1 MTDVW
6 KEPRSQGVSS
16 VKLNQRLV
24 FVARALVLGGLVF
37 AGCDDEEKTPG
48 GQDASTGATPG
59 EDAPTNAD
67 ATVDETNN
75 EAPEGLS
82 ASCAALYVLACTEG
96 CTDNEGVST
105 ETQCGWATE
114 DNCELCK
121 ASLATFAGLK
131 ETCGWDNVPAP
142 VDCE

>member
-1 MTDVW
+1 M
-6 KEPRSQGVSS
+6 
-16 VKLNQRLV
+16 KLNLRLV
-24 FVARALVLGGLVF
+24 FVSALVLGGLVF
-37 AGCDDEEKTPG
+37 AGCDDEKKTPGGGG
-48 GQDASTGATPG
+48 GQDASTDATPG
-59 EDAPTNAD
+59 EDATTNTD

-75 EAPEGLS
+75 EVPEGLS

-114 DNCELCK
+114 DSCELCK
-121 ASLATFAGLK
+121 ASLSTFAGLK